1 MTTKSLN
8 DRLEA
13 LERGRSEDFVP
24 KSLEWFYGEPEPAIK
39 PSQAKPRT
47 LAEFYRQ
54 NEGVKK

>member
-1 MTTKSLN
+1 MSAESLKN
-8 DRLEA
+8 RLEA
-13 LERGRSEDFVP
+13 LERGRSADLVP

-47 LAEFYRQ
+47 LADFYRQ

>member
-1 MTTKSLN
+1 MSAESLKN
-8 DRLEA
+8 RLEA
-13 LERGRSEDFVP
+13 LEKGRSADLEP